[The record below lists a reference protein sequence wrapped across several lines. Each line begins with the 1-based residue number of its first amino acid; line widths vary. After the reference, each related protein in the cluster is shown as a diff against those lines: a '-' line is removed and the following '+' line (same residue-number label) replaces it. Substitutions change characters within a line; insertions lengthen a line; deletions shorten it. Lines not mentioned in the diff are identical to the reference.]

1 MRKSYQ
7 GFTLI
12 ELLVVVAIIGILAA
26 VGVVAYNGY
35 TSGAKKAVTKAN
47 HKLIL
52 NTMVN
57 EIQMCEIESSSGLLD
72 NKLNCSDIFTSKNN
86 YGKVT
91 STMSSH
97 FNSIIN
103 NAYSSSL
110 PATHGGRYQGKC
122 VASGSQP
129 QGWGS
134 LNEQGVHHVAMGW
147 VGNVVTLY
155 IDSCVESSGS
165 ALSAT
170 YKIYL

>member
-1 MRKSYQ
+1 MTKQ
-7 GFTLI
+7 KGFTLI

-26 VGVVAYNGY
+26 VGVVAYSGY

-52 NTMVN
+52 NTMVSQ
-57 EIQMCEIESSSGLLD
+57 IQMCEVDSSLGLLD
-72 NKLNCSDIFTSKNN
+72 KKLNCSDIFTSTNN

-97 FNSIIN
+97 FNSIIK
-103 NAYSSSL
+103 NAYSSSI
-110 PATHGGRYQGKC
+110 PSAHGGRYQGKC

-129 QGWGS
+129 KGWGG

-155 IDSCVESSGS
+155 VDSCVEETGG
-165 ALSAT
+165 ALSST
-170 YKIYL
+170 YKLTL

>member
-1 MRKSYQ
+1 MKQR

-26 VGVVAYNGY
+26 VGVVAYSGY
-35 TSGAKKAVTKAN
+35 TSSAKKAVTKAN

-57 EIQMCEIESSSGLLD
+57 EIQMCEIDSSVGLLD
-72 NKLNCSDIFTSKNN
+72 NKLNCSDIFTLTNN

-91 STMSSH
+91 SAMSSH
-97 FNSIIN
+97 FNSIIK
-103 NAYSSSL
+103 NAYSSNIS
-110 PATHGGRYQGKC
+110 AAHGGRYQGQC

-170 YKIYL
+170 YKIIL

>member
-1 MRKSYQ
+1 MNKK

-26 VGVVAYNGY
+26 VGVVAYSGY
-35 TSGAKKAVTKAN
+35 TSSAKKSVTKAN
-47 HKLIL
+47 HKLIV

-57 EIQMCEIESSSGLLD
+57 EIQKCEIDSSGGLLD
-72 NKLNCSDIFTSKNN
+72 KKLNCSDIFTTTNN

-97 FNSIIN
+97 FNSILK
-103 NAYSSSL
+103 NAYSSNI
-110 PATHGGRYQGKC
+110 PATHGGRYQGNC

-129 QGWGS
+129 PGYGG

-155 IDSCVESSGS
+155 VDSCVEDSGS
-165 ALSAT
+165 ALSAS
-170 YKIYL
+170 YKIQL